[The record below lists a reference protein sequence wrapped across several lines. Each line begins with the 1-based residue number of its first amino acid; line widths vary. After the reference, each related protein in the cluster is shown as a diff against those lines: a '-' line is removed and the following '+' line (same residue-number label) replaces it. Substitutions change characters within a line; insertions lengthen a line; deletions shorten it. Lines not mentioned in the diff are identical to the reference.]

1 MRLTVLILGVFAV
14 ANAAI
19 AMTIQGASPA
29 AAPPAGTSK
38 TAPPAQA
45 TGMQRDDSS
54 GLRRGTIEAVNVAGG
69 TFHVYGQGLTF
80 DAKRVKVFA
89 RDGKATSIYSL
100 RKGSAVRFTLDPA
113 DGLHRRVAVIYLD

>member
-1 MRLTVLILGVFAV
+1 MRLTMLILGMFAV

-29 AAPPAGTSK
+29 APPAGTPQ

-45 TGMQRDDSS
+45 AAMQRDDSS

-89 RDGKATSIYSL
+89 RDGKATSVYSL
-100 RKGSAVRFTLDPA
+100 RKGSTVRFTLDPG
-113 DGLHRRVAVIYLD
+113 DRLHRRVAVIYLD